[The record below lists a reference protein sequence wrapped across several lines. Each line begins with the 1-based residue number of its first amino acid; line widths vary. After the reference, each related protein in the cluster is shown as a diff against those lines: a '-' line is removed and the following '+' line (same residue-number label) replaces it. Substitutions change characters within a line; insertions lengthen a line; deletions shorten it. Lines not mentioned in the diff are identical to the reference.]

1 MSGSLFRKFLLAC
14 GLAGACL
21 SAGAQ
26 TAQEHEVK
34 AAFLFRFLSFMEWPQ
49 ASSAPIVI
57 GLVGADEIAAELE
70 RLVPGRTAQ
79 GRPVA
84 VRRLKPGE
92 SPAGVHVV
100 MVGRG
105 EAERIAPLA
114 RQGAFVVGE
123 SEGALDRGAA
133 INFLVDEGKVRFE
146 VSLPAAERSKVRI
159 SSRMLAVAHNVR
171 GAKP

>member
-1 MSGSLFRKFLLAC
+1 MYASRFRNFLLAC

-21 SAGAQ
+21 SAAAQ

-49 ASSAPIVI
+49 ASSAPIVV
-57 GLVGADEIAAELE
+57 GFVGADEIAAELE
-70 RLVPGRTAQ
+70 RLVPGRAAQ
-79 GRPVA
+79 GRPVT
-84 VRRLKPGE
+84 VRRLKPGD

-114 RQGAFVVGE
+114 KQGAFVVGE

-133 INFLVDEGKVRFE
+133 INFLVDEGRVRFE
-146 VSLPAAERSKVRI
+146 VSLPAAERSRVRI

>member
-1 MSGSLFRKFLLAC
+1 MSA
-14 GLAGACL
+14 A
-21 SAGAQ
+21 AQ

-57 GLVGADEIAAELE
+57 GFVGAEEIAAELE
-70 RLVPGRTAQ
+70 RLVPGRAAQ

-114 RQGAFVVGE
+114 KQGAFVVGE
-123 SEGALDRGAA
+123 SEIALDRGAA
-133 INFLVDEGKVRFE
+133 INFLVDDGKVRFE
-146 VSLPAAERSKVRI
+146 VSLPAAERSRVRI
-159 SSRMLAVAHNVR
+159 SSRMLAVAYNVR